1 MEIIIDKNNPILVSD
16 QEGNIFLD
24 YKPTTIKQ
32 LEDMTLDE
40 LGDYL
45 KDSVTY

>member
-1 MEIIIDKNNPILVSD
+1 MEIIIDKNNPVLVRY
-16 QEGNIFLD
+16 QEGNILLD

-32 LEDMTLDE
+32 LENMTLDE
-40 LGDYL
+40 LATYL